1 MLFGFLLYLQWD
13 AMLITYLST
22 RAMVL
27 PFDNLISILEKS
39 SHQIAVLPGTAFEDT
54 FKASNDPL
62 YQKAWNERI
71 LPNMDLYR
79 SYDVGGTYV
88 GLRQEAK
95 SQKNYPFFYRQET
108 GSPFV

>member
-79 SYDVGGTYV
+79 SYDAGGMYV
-88 GLRQEAK
+88 GSRQNYL
-95 SQKNYPFFYRQET
+95 QKNLPSF
-108 GSPFV
+108 